1 MICPACKGKKE
12 LAVFPIPSSDGQ
24 VITSISCYRCEE
36 SGEVPDIQAE
46 WIILGEKLREERLSR
61 KVILRDEAN
70 RLGISA
76 LTLSEAE
83 RGMIDPRT
91 IKKV

>member
-1 MICPACKGKKE
+1 MICPACKGEKE
-12 LAVFPIPSSDGQ
+12 LAVFPTRASDGQ
-24 VITSISCYRCEE
+24 IITSISCYRCEE

-46 WIILGEKLREERLSR
+46 WIPLGKKLREDRISR
-61 KVILRDEAN
+61 KVILRQEAIN
-70 RLGISA
+70 LGISA